1 MLIRIR
7 QRIAGMKLRNKLLA
21 SYFVASVIPI
31 VIISLTIFRLSA
43 NSIEEASKE
52 FTSMYISQATTNLD
66 DFVHR
71 FDQSTRSV
79 LVERDIMRI
88 LSSKPAE
95 KMDELI
101 QNKEVIQR
109 FFSKTLLVY
118 PEMKTITLVS
128 STGKL
133 YHHARA
139 PDTVNAEALQEQ
151 NWYKRTR
158 ETERQIFITPV
169 HDRSYYNGN
178 KEGAAFTV
186 GRVLWNY
193 DGSYAGMILVDLDPS
208 ELIQLN
214 KDFIK
219 LGNRYEIRLVIT
231 NDAGEIIYHSDAATG
246 QRPWNDIIG
255 QSYKAA
261 EAKEK
266 GDRIVLIDQADEGKL
281 FISAEIPIRKLLSGI
296 NGVKQ
301 VTIWA
306 IIACL
311 IFIVSISFANSYRIT
326 KPIHD
331 LRRSMKQLELGH
343 YSTLIQVPS
352 ANDEISGLIMSY
364 NKMILRIKELIEDV
378 FISGMK
384 RKQAKLLA
392 LQAQINPHMLYNT
405 LESIRMKAVVN
416 EQDEIAEMIKVLARM
431 FKLSLG
437 REREQNLVRH
447 EVEYAVN
454 YIYLQN
460 IRYDN
465 RFTLEI
471 RLSDEVLNTPI
482 IPLVFQPVVENSIKH
497 GFRNYDKRLN
507 ILIEEIRMDSSDV
520 LIRIADNGI
529 SISPEKAQEINTL
542 LQQAEAGFHDPD
554 TEDPDV
560 DSGIGLRNIAERLK
574 LQYGDRYYL
583 KIGAER
589 GAGTVVELL
598 IPLQ

>member
-1 MLIRIR
+1 
-7 QRIAGMKLRNKLLA
+7 
-21 SYFVASVIPI
+21 
-31 VIISLTIFRLSA
+31 
-43 NSIEEASKE
+43 
-52 FTSMYISQATTNLD
+52 MYISQATTNLD
-66 DFVHR
+66 DFVRR

-88 LSSKPAE
+88 LSSKPAD

-109 FFSKTLLVY
+109 FFSRTLLVY

-128 STGKL
+128 SLGHI
-133 YHHARA
+133 YHHTRA
-139 PDTVNAEALQEQ
+139 PDTINAAALQEQ
-151 NWYKRTR
+151 SWYRHIR
-158 ETERQIFITPV
+158 DTERQIFITPV
-169 HDRSYYNGN
+169 HNRSYYNGD

-193 DGSYAGMILVDLDPS
+193 NGSYAGMILVDLDPS

-219 LGNRYEIRLVIT
+219 LGNRYEIRLIIT
-231 NDAGEIIYHSDAATG
+231 NIAGEIIYHSDAAMG
-246 QRPWNDIIG
+246 RRPWNEMIG
-255 QSYKAA
+255 QSYKAGD
-261 EAKEK
+261 AKKK
-266 GDRIVLIDQADEGKL
+266 GDRIVLFDLADEGKL
-281 FISAEIPIRKLLSGI
+281 LISAEIPIHKLLAGI

-301 VTIWA
+301 VTVWA

-311 IFIVSISFANSYRIT
+311 VFIVSISFTNSYRIT
-326 KPIHD
+326 KPINE
-331 LRRSMKQLELGH
+331 LRKSMKQLELGH

-352 ANDEISGLIMSY
+352 SNDEISSLVTSY

-392 LQAQINPHMLYNT
+392 LQAQINPHMLFNT
-405 LESIRMKAVVN
+405 LESIRMKAVVK

-437 REREQNLVRH
+437 KERERNLVRH
-447 EVEYAVN
+447 EVEYAAN

-471 RLSDEVLNTPI
+471 RLSEEVLNTPI

-497 GFRNYDKRLN
+497 GFQNYDKRLH
-507 ILIEEIRMDSSDV
+507 ILIEEIRLDSSDA
-520 LIRIADNGI
+520 LIRITDNGI
-529 SISPEKAQEINTL
+529 SISQGKAREINAI
-542 LQQAEAGFHDPD
+542 LQHAETSFHDPD
-554 TEDPDV
+554 PEDRDT

-574 LQYGDRYYL
+574 LQYGERYYL
-583 KIGAER
+583 KISEER

-598 IPLQ
+598 IPLL